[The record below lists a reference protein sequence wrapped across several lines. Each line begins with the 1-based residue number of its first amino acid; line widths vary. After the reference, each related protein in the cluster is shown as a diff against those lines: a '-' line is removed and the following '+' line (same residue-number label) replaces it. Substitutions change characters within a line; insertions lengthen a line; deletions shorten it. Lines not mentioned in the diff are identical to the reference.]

1 MAFHFTLNGLLR
13 LRQSLE
19 RAELQKL
26 QAIAGNIARAR
37 AELESV
43 EKQINE
49 RRRAFDE
56 LLAVGLT
63 GAEWQFEIASKASL
77 HALQSALMKN
87 LAELEAKRTV
97 QQASYVRAHRQ
108 CEILL
113 NLQERQLAAYKL
125 EEARR
130 AQQRIDELFIMR
142 TVYNSTK

>member
-1 MAFHFTLNGLLR
+1 
-13 LRQSLE
+13 
-19 RAELQKL
+19 
-26 QAIAGNIARAR
+26 
-37 AELESV
+37 
-43 EKQINE
+43 
-49 RRRAFDE
+49 
-56 LLAVGLT
+56 
-63 GAEWQFEIASKASL
+63 
-77 HALQSALMKN
+77 MKN